1 MLTSHAPDLPLHF
14 WCCKQS
20 KTGQWEDALE
30 WASVDYVVVRYQ
42 LLWRT
47 IIQFHTVCCWHW
59 NRTEKDACLVG
70 HHGWLKMI
78 NALFGLVEQRKAQET
93 KLCIGLFTW
102 VTGDGL
108 INKPCTSCT
117 DLHLPG
123 SVLCQNLQ
131 LTVKLSYTYCSRCH
145 LVLLMYVS
153 SCLTL
158 GQQWLRVRCTYIMI
172 FFVQITKCLNNH
184 KAIESVYWLRSVGTI
199 NNFLLKDR

>member
-20 KTGQWEDALE
+20 KTGQWEDASE
-30 WASVDYVVVRYQ
+30 WAGVDYVVVRYQ

-47 IIQFHTVCCWHW
+47 IIQFHTVCCWYW
-59 NRTEKDACLVG
+59 NRTEKRCLSCRPSRVTEDDQCTLWL
-70 HHGWLKMI
+70 GWATEGSG
-78 NALFGLVEQRKAQET
+78 NQALYWSVHMSNWRWIDKQA
-93 KLCIGLFTW
+93 
-102 VTGDGL
+102 
-108 INKPCTSCT
+108 SCT

-145 LVLLMYVS
+145 LVLLIYIS

-158 GQQWLRVRCTYIMI
+158 GQQWLRVRCTI
-172 FFVQITKCLNNH
+172 
-184 KAIESVYWLRSVGTI
+184 
-199 NNFLLKDR
+199 